1 MKPIAIGTD
10 DFKEIIESNSLFID
24 KTLFIKELIDDT
36 SKVLLFPR
44 PRRFGKSL
52 NMSMLK
58 YYFDIS
64 LDSNDLFK
72 GLKIL
77 ACGDKYLNEMNK
89 YPVVSLT
96 LKECK
101 KATYEDFLISFKT
114 LISNLY
120 YNYQFLLDSP
130 LIKEVDKEY
139 FKRCLNEEEEKQL
152 SLALAKLINMLEIYY
167 NKQVIVLLD
176 EYDAPILEGYLKGY
190 YDNIISFMR
199 EVFSSTFKNNLN
211 LKKGII
217 TGILKV
223 SKEGMFS
230 DANNII
236 VHDITSPLYG
246 DYFGFL
252 EVEVIDVLTKYNLNN
267 NFAEVNKWYDGYL
280 FGNSKI
286 YNPWSILNYL
296 NRREID
302 VYWVNTGGTS
312 LLEELIYNKDN
323 NMIDELDKLIK
334 NGYIENINLD
344 VNMNLNHLNTD
355 IDTIWTLFLFSGYLT
370 LAKPFKKENITLKI
384 PNLEIEKNLKNISVT
399 WFKNTIK
406 ASKTIKYLVDHQL
419 ENFKADFLNVV
430 LNSFSYYDVPSDYGE
445 TFYHAFC
452 MGLLYTGVNVFD
464 IKSNRESGLGRFDL
478 VLIPK
483 KNKYA
488 YIIEF
493 KVVKENNFEE
503 VINVAFKQIDSKKYD
518 TDFKDYIVTKIVIAF
533 KGKECQVE
541 YKI

>member
-10 DFKEIIESNSLFID
+10 DFKKIRESNSLFID
-24 KTLFIKELIDDT
+24 KTLFIKEIIDDT

-64 LDSNDLFK
+64 LDSNTLFK
-72 GLKIL
+72 GFKIFS
-77 ACGDKYLNEMNK
+77 CGDKYLNEMNK

-101 KATYEDFLISFKT
+101 KATYEAFLISFKT

-120 YNYQFLLDSP
+120 RNYKFLLDSS
-130 LIKEVDKEY
+130 LIEEVDKDY
-139 FKRCLNEEEEKQL
+139 FKRCINEEEKQL

-176 EYDAPILEGYLKGY
+176 EYDSPILEGYLKGY

-236 VHDITSPLYG
+236 VHDITSPFYG

-252 EVEVIDVLTKYNLNN
+252 EVEVTDVLTKYNLNN

-302 VYWVNTGGTS
+302 VYWVNTGSTS

-323 NMIDELDKLIK
+323 NMIDEFDKLIK

-344 VNMNLNHLNTD
+344 VNMKLNHLNTD

-419 ENFKADFLNVV
+419 
-430 LNSFSYYDVPSDYGE
+430 
-445 TFYHAFC
+445 
-452 MGLLYTGVNVFD
+452 
-464 IKSNRESGLGRFDL
+464 
-478 VLIPK
+478 
-483 KNKYA
+483 
-488 YIIEF
+488 
-493 KVVKENNFEE
+493 
-503 VINVAFKQIDSKKYD
+503 
-518 TDFKDYIVTKIVIAF
+518 
-533 KGKECQVE
+533 
-541 YKI
+541 